1 MEELAIGANL
11 KRPTAR
17 WKEGERFDP
26 LAEFED
32 FRRQTDG
39 LRRVVS
45 NHAIFNRD
53 FGFHL
58 ALLSGENGT
67 KSVGDGQASRCN
79 CYLRPAPRRP
89 GWDENANFLQNLI
102 IGSASRPALR
112 HPLPARR
119 DPTDMKQLRRP
130 GRLEICGSHQ
140 KEAKRQTAS
149 CDSRATP
156 PSVR

>member
-1 MEELAIGANL
+1 MEELAIGADL

-67 KSVGDGQASRCN
+67 KSAGDGQASRCN
-79 CYLRPAPRRP
+79 CYLRPAPQAAGFGRKCKFPAKFDYRFRVEAGASPPASGPP
-89 GWDENANFLQNLI
+89 GPHRYETTTKTWA
-102 IGSASRPALR
+102 IGDL
-112 HPLPARR
+112 
-119 DPTDMKQLRRP
+119 
-130 GRLEICGSHQ
+130 
-140 KEAKRQTAS
+140 
-149 CDSRATP
+149 
-156 PSVR
+156 